1 MLMTVRSEPRVL
13 GYGELAARVYRR
25 ARCAVSRVDPDEWF
39 PIAQDVD
46 RARVEAAGA
55 IAVCAACPVRPDCL
69 ELSLR
74 YASGIGAYGVWG
86 GLVEAERRVLRRR
99 WLRGDSVTGFLGG

>member
-13 GYGELAARVYRR
+13 GHGELAARVYRQ

-39 PIAQDVD
+39 PVAQDAD

-55 IAVCAACPVRPDCL
+55 IAVCAACPVRPDCRVR
-69 ELSLR
+69 SPPP
-74 YASGIGAYGVWG
+74 AWSP
-86 GLVEAERRVLRRR
+86 RRCAPR
-99 WLRGDSVTGFLGG
+99 WSAHGP

>member
-1 MLMTVRSEPRVL
+1 
-13 GYGELAARVYRR
+13 
-25 ARCAVSRVDPDEWF
+25 
-39 PIAQDVD
+39 
-46 RARVEAAGA
+46 VEAAGA
-55 IAVCAACPVRPDCL
+55 IAVCAACPVRRDCL

-99 WLRGDSVTGFLGG
+99 WLRGDSVTDFLRG